1 MYLVSAPVGSLAIA
15 AFAVAALVSWLCR
28 DRRHPGPRLVGR
40 TPLIDWAALN
50 AAESEVRSRKPG
62 YPSSRSN
69 SGRRSRTQVQPE
81 SPAVRSKSARKFS
94 NTSRTPASP
103 PTASPQA

>member
-50 AAESEVRSRKPG
+50 AAESEVRSRKRSSG
-62 YPSSRSN
+62 QTMIFNPSRMSRE
-69 SGRRSRTQVQPE
+69 RSC
-81 SPAVRSKSARKFS
+81 KFMS
-94 NTSRTPASP
+94 
-103 PTASPQA
+103 